1 MEHSL
6 SNPALR
12 RQYDAAGFGGRV
24 GWGSRPALLVID
36 MAGAWTSPSEQLGS
50 DLSGVMRINPR
61 TAADRPPAEDSNLL
75 HNDGVRITGGSR

>member
-12 RQYDAAGFGGRV
+12 RQYEAAGFGGRV

-50 DLSGVMRINPR
+50 DLAV
-61 TAADRPPAEDSNLL
+61 
-75 HNDGVRITGGSR
+75 

>member
-6 SNPALR
+6 SNAVLR

-36 MAGAWTSPSEQLGS
+36 MAGAWTSPGEQLGS
-50 DLSGVMRINPR
+50 DLSGVMRAILDLLPLAR
-61 TAADRPPAEDSNLL
+61 QQRHPDLL
-75 HNDGVRITGGSR
+75 HDDGVRLTRGSR